1 MIHNTPTAL
10 FLQPMHDI
18 ILTPSLTVLD
28 LRVVQQL
35 QCSGPL
41 CMVPPKHLV
50 EELGH
55 TGVQLQLR
63 EGNQKLN
70 LVICVF
76 ANLGGRTGEVCKLKT
91 QWWKSSS
98 SCVVV
103 YIGHKNFQ

>member
-1 MIHNTPTAL
+1 MIYTTLPLL
-10 FLQPMHDI
+10 FLHPTHDI
-18 ILTPSLTVLD
+18 ILTPSLTILD

-35 QCSGPL
+35 QCSGPP

-63 EGNQKLN
+63 ERNQKLN
-70 LVICVF
+70 LVICVL
-76 ANLGGRTGEVCKLKT
+76 ANLGGRTG
-91 QWWKSSS
+91 WWKSSS

-103 YIGHKNFQ
+103 YVFLLV